1 MGCNCCENGN
11 FTPTVFGELAP
22 KRSNACSN
30 CGHHRYQHKHS

>member
-11 FTPTVFGELAP
+11 FTPTIFNAYAS
-22 KRSNACSN
+22 KTSNACSN